1 MHNITMRHPINI
13 VIATDKFKGSLTAQ
27 EASVSISNGLK
38 RGVSS
43 LIALDDI
50 KILQIPLA
58 DGGEG
63 FLSVAGRNGFY
74 KRREVE
80 IVDPLGRTIRSHY
93 LLSEKSPVAV
103 IEMALASGLGLLE
116 TAEYNPMETTSF
128 GFGQLI
134 SHAIKDG
141 VSEIIAGIG
150 GSATNDGGT
159 GMLQALGYAF
169 RDKSG
174 EVICGGEDQY
184 MSGSQLSKIFSID
197 DSGRES
203 ALKRI
208 KITVA
213 CDVDNPLLGTEG
225 ATYVYAKQKGA
236 DDSDLIKL
244 EAGMRNFA
252 EVSEKHLGFNSC
264 FLCDSSSYVGYDFSD
279 FPGSGAAGGVGY
291 ALRSFLKADLVPG
304 WRVAASLAN
313 VEDAIAKADL
323 IISGEGRL
331 DKQTLSGKLVDGIS
345 KLANRYRKPY
355 WVYCGENNLSK
366 EELKAACISKVFEIS
381 TIAKDLN
388 DSVSRARQ
396 LLEKISAESATFL
409 SELQSNRQTN

>member
-1 MHNITMRHPINI
+1 MRHPINI

-43 LIALDDI
+43 VLSLDEI

-80 IVDPLGRTIRSHY
+80 IVDPLGRTIKSHY
-93 LLSEKSPVAV
+93 LLSEKDPVAV

-116 TAEYNPMETTSF
+116 KEEYNPVEATSF

-134 SHAIKDG
+134 LNAIKDG

-159 GMLQALGYAF
+159 GMLQALGYTF

-174 EVICGGEDQY
+174 EVICGEEDQF
-184 MSGSQLSKIFSID
+184 MSGFLLSKIFSID
-197 DSGRES
+197 DSGAER
-203 ALKRI
+203 ALKRVR
-208 KITVA
+208 ITVA
-213 CDVDNPLLGTEG
+213 CDVDNPLLGADG
-225 ATYVYAKQKGA
+225 ATYVYVKQKGA
-236 DDSDLIKL
+236 DESDLIKM

-252 EVSEKHLGFNSC
+252 EVSERHLGFNSC

-291 ALRSFLKADLVPG
+291 ALRSFLKADLIPG
-304 WRVAASLAN
+304 WRVAATLAN
-313 VEDAIAKADL
+313 VEEAIAKADL

-331 DKQTLSGKLVDGIS
+331 DKQTLSGKLVEGIS
-345 KLANRYRKPY
+345 ILANRYRKPC
-355 WVYCGENNLSK
+355 WVYCGENNLSE
-366 EELKAACISKVFEIS
+366 EELIGAHISKVFEIS
-381 TIAKDLN
+381 PNAKNLN
-388 DSVSRARQ
+388 DSISRAKQ

>member
-1 MHNITMRHPINI
+1 MRHPINI

-43 LIALDDI
+43 VLSLDEI

-74 KRREVE
+74 KRREAE
-80 IVDPLGRTIRSHY
+80 IIDPLGRTIKSHY
-93 LLSEKSPVAV
+93 LLSEKDPVAV

-116 TAEYNPMETTSF
+116 KEEYNPVEATSF

-134 SHAIKDG
+134 LHAIKDG

-159 GMLQALGYAF
+159 GMLQALGYTF

-174 EVICGGEDQY
+174 EVICGEEDQF
-184 MSGSQLSKIFSID
+184 MSGSLLSKIFSID
-197 DSGRES
+197 DSGAER
-203 ALKRI
+203 ALKRVR
-208 KITVA
+208 ITVA
-213 CDVDNPLLGTEG
+213 CDVDNPLLGADG

-236 DDSDLIKL
+236 DESDLIKL

-252 EVSEKHLGFNSC
+252 EVSERHLGFNSC

-291 ALRSFLKADLVPG
+291 ALRSFLKADLIPG
-304 WRVAASLAN
+304 WRVAATLAN
-313 VEDAIAKADL
+313 VEEAISKADL

-345 KLANRYRKPY
+345 RLANRYRKPY
-355 WVYCGENNLSK
+355 WVYCG
-366 EELKAACISKVFEIS
+366 
-381 TIAKDLN
+381 
-388 DSVSRARQ
+388 
-396 LLEKISAESATFL
+396 
-409 SELQSNRQTN
+409 

>member
-1 MHNITMRHPINI
+1 MRHPINI

-43 LIALDDI
+43 VLSLDEI

-74 KRREVE
+74 KRREAE
-80 IVDPLGRTIRSHY
+80 IIDPLGRTIKSHY
-93 LLSEKSPVAV
+93 LLSEKDPVAV

-116 TAEYNPMETTSF
+116 KEEYNPVEATSF

-134 SHAIKDG
+134 LHAIKDG

-159 GMLQALGYAF
+159 GMLQALGYTF

-174 EVICGGEDQY
+174 EVICGEEDQF
-184 MSGSQLSKIFSID
+184 MSGSLLSEIFSID
-197 DSGRES
+197 DSGAER
-203 ALKRI
+203 ALKRVR
-208 KITVA
+208 ITVA
-213 CDVDNPLLGTEG
+213 CDVDNPLLGADG

-236 DDSDLIKL
+236 DESDLIKL

-252 EVSEKHLGFNSC
+252 EVSERHLGFNSC

-291 ALRSFLKADLVPG
+291 ALRSFLKADLIPG
-304 WRVAASLAN
+304 WRVAATLAN
-313 VEDAIAKADL
+313 VEEAISKADL

-345 KLANRYRKPY
+345 ILANRYRKPY
-355 WVYCGENNLSK
+355 WVYCGENNLSE
-366 EELKAACISKVFEIS
+366 EELKVARISKVFEIS
-381 TIAKDLN
+381 PNAKNLN
-388 DSVSRARQ
+388 DSISRAKQ